1 MKNKK
6 KFIDP
11 LIKRKKEIS
20 NNVQYFNNIPIPSI
34 IEISESGT
42 CNRTCSFC
50 PRSAPDY
57 KDVKEFI
64 STNLIEKIAKELSE
78 YSYEGVILF
87 SGFVEPLIDK
97 NIFNLINILR
107 KFLPKARIEM
117 VTNGDVLNEIRAK
130 KLFENGLSTL
140 LVSVYDS
147 KEDAIRLEKLLL
159 NCNLNENQFKIRHR
173 YLPPEKDFGITL
185 SNRSGMMENA
195 EFKIKT
201 LDEPLK
207 VNCYY
212 PFYTF
217 FIDYTGEVL
226 ICSHD
231 WGKKLVVGNIKENK
245 ILDIWMGHKFTKA
258 RELLGKANRRF
269 SPCNKCDV
277 QGVLMGKN
285 HYSAW
290 NNIDN

>member
-1 MKNKK
+1 MEALKSVIRDIPDFPKEGIVFKDITPLLSNPILFKTAIDTLKNRYLDLNIDQVVGVEARGFIFASALAYALGSGIVMARKPGKLPYKTYQKK
-6 KFIDP
+6 YNLEYGEDC
-11 LIKRKKEIS
+11 
-20 NNVQYFNNIPIPSI
+20 
-34 IEISESGT
+34 IEIMDTDNDGIGDTCDNDSG
-42 CNRTCSFC
+42 C
-50 PRSAPDY
+50 
-57 KDVKEFI
+57 
-64 STNLIEKIAKELSE
+64 
-78 YSYEGVILF
+78 
-87 SGFVEPLIDK
+87 
-97 NIFNLINILR
+97 
-107 KFLPKARIEM
+107 
-117 VTNGDVLNEIRAK
+117 
-130 KLFENGLSTL
+130 ENGLSTL